1 MSEVRQTVTF
11 KPDQED
17 IGERLDKY
25 ISEEIEDISRS
36 YVKKLIDS
44 GFITVNNPQNKDK
57 SVKKI
62 KASYTIGFGDEI
74 IVSLPEPEKLEIS
87 AENIPLDIV
96 YEDEDVIVVNK
107 PQGMVVHPAPGN
119 YSGTLVNALMYHCGD
134 SLSSINGVERPGIV
148 HRIDKDTSGLLVI
161 CKTNLAH
168 QSLAEQFAEHSINRI
183 YSCIVYNHFD
193 IEKMK
198 KLEKTEGLTGFS
210 NNAFIKDSEKTPVNT
225 SSRYYLPESVF
236 PEKLSEVYT
245 DMINKPIAR
254 AKSDRKKMAIDP
266 DGRRAV
272 THIYL
277 QQNLKDNM
285 AYIKCKLET
294 GRTHQIRVHLTSIN
308 HPLLGDPVYG
318 PKSCSYNL
326 MGQVLHAGTLGF
338 VHPRTG
344 EYIEFTSEL
353 PDYFQKLLSR
363 LTD

>member
-1 MSEVRQTVTF
+1 MNQEIKLT
-11 KPDQED
+11 PDLDD

-25 ISEEIEDISRS
+25 ISEELEDVSRS
-36 YVKKLIDS
+36 YVKKLIDK
-44 GFITVNNPQNKDK
+44 GNI
-57 SVKKI
+57 SVTGSDGTERRV
-62 KASYTIGFGDEI
+62 KASYLLSSGDLVL
-74 IVSLPEPEKLEIS
+74 VSLPEPEKLEIVP
-87 AENIPLDIV
+87 ENIPLEIV
-96 YEDEDVIVVNK
+96 YEDEDVIVINK

-119 YSGTLVNALMYHCGD
+119 YTGTLVNALMYHCGD

-183 YSCIVYNHFD
+183 YSCIVFNHFD
-193 IEKMK
+193 IEKMQK
-198 KLEKTEGLTGFS
+198 IEKTETKKTDSIFPNGL
-210 NNAFIKDSEKTPVNT
+210 N
-225 SSRYYLPESVF
+225 Y
-236 PEKLSEVYT
+236 VYT
-245 DMINKPIAR
+245 QRISKPIAR

-277 QQNLKDNM
+277 QENLKDNF

-294 GRTHQIRVHLTSIN
+294 GRTHQIRVHLTSEN

-318 PKSCSYNL
+318 PKFSRFNL
-326 MGQVLHAGTLGF
+326 KGQVLHAGTLGF
-338 VHPRTG
+338 IHPRSN

-353 PDYFQKLLSR
+353 PEDFTKMLGILR
-363 LTD
+363 G

>member
-1 MSEVRQTVTF
+1 MNQEIKLT
-11 KPDQED
+11 PDLDD

-25 ISEEIEDISRS
+25 ISEELEDISRS
-36 YVKKLIDS
+36 YVKKLIDK
-44 GFITVNNPQNKDK
+44 GNI
-57 SVKKI
+57 SVTGSDGTERRV
-62 KASYTIGFGDEI
+62 KASYLLSSGDLVL
-74 IVSLPEPEKLEIS
+74 VSLPEPEKLEIVP
-87 AENIPLDIV
+87 ENIPLEIV
-96 YEDEDVIVVNK
+96 YEDEDVIVINK

-119 YSGTLVNALMYHCGD
+119 YTGTLVNALMYHCGD

-183 YSCIVYNHFD
+183 YSCIVFNHFD
-193 IEKMK
+193 IEKMQKIEKIETK
-198 KLEKTEGLTGFS
+198 KIETKKTDSIFPNGL
-210 NNAFIKDSEKTPVNT
+210 N
-225 SSRYYLPESVF
+225 Y
-236 PEKLSEVYT
+236 VYT
-245 DMINKPIAR
+245 QRISKPIAR

-277 QQNLKDNM
+277 QENLKDNF

-294 GRTHQIRVHLTSIN
+294 GRTHQIRVHLTSEN

-318 PKSCSYNL
+318 PKFSRFNL
-326 MGQVLHAGTLGF
+326 KGQVLHAGTLGF
-338 VHPRTG
+338 IHPRSN

-353 PDYFQKLLSR
+353 PEDFTKMLGILR
-363 LTD
+363 G

>member
-1 MSEVRQTVTF
+1 MNQEIKLT
-11 KPDQED
+11 PDLDD

-25 ISEEIEDISRS
+25 ISEELEDVSRS
-36 YVKKLIDS
+36 YVKKLIDK
-44 GFITVNNPQNKDK
+44 GNI
-57 SVKKI
+57 SVTGSDGTERRV
-62 KASYTIGFGDEI
+62 KASYLLSNGDLVL
-74 IVSLPEPEKLEIS
+74 VSLPEPEKLEI
-87 AENIPLDIV
+87 APENIPLEIV
-96 YEDEDVIVVNK
+96 YEDEDVIVINK

-193 IEKMK
+193 IDKMQKIEKSDADDK
-198 KLEKTEGLTGFS
+198 IILP
-210 NNAFIKDSEKTPVNT
+210 DSI
-225 SSRYYLPESVF
+225 F
-236 PEKLSEVYT
+236 PDELSYVYT
-245 DMINKPIAR
+245 QRISKPIAR

-277 QQNLKDNM
+277 QENLKENF

-294 GRTHQIRVHLTSIN
+294 GRTHQIRVHLTSEN

-318 PKSCSYNL
+318 PKSSRFNL
-326 MGQVLHAGTLGF
+326 KGQVLHAGTLGF
-338 VHPRTG
+338 IHPRTN
-344 EYIEFTSEL
+344 EYIEFTSDL
-353 PDYFQKLLSR
+353 PEDFTKMLGLLR
-363 LTD
+363 

>member
-1 MSEVRQTVTF
+1 MNQEIKLT
-11 KPDQED
+11 PDLDD

-25 ISEEIEDISRS
+25 ISEELEDVSRS
-36 YVKKLIDS
+36 YVKKLIDK
-44 GFITVNNPQNKDK
+44 GNI
-57 SVKKI
+57 SVTGSDGTERRV
-62 KASYTIGFGDEI
+62 KASYLLSSGDLVF
-74 IVSLPEPEKLEIS
+74 VSLPEPEKLEIVP
-87 AENIPLDIV
+87 ENIPLEIV
-96 YEDEDVIVVNK
+96 YEDEDVIVINK

-119 YSGTLVNALMYHCGD
+119 YTGTLVNALMYHCGD

-183 YSCIVYNHFD
+183 YSCIVFNHFD
-193 IEKMK
+193 IEKMQK
-198 KLEKTEGLTGFS
+198 IEKTETKKTDSIFPKGL
-210 NNAFIKDSEKTPVNT
+210 N
-225 SSRYYLPESVF
+225 Y
-236 PEKLSEVYT
+236 VYT
-245 DMINKPIAR
+245 QRISKPIAR

-277 QQNLKDNM
+277 QENLKDNF

-294 GRTHQIRVHLTSIN
+294 GRTHQIRVHLTSEN

-318 PKSCSYNL
+318 PKFSRFNL
-326 MGQVLHAGTLGF
+326 KGQVLHAGTLGF
-338 VHPRTG
+338 IHPRSN

-353 PDYFQKLLSR
+353 PEDFTKMLGILR
-363 LTD
+363 G

>member
-1 MSEVRQTVTF
+1 MNQEIKLT
-11 KPDQED
+11 PDLDD

-25 ISEEIEDISRS
+25 ISEELEDVSRS
-36 YVKKLIDS
+36 YVKKLIDK
-44 GFITVNNPQNKDK
+44 GNI
-57 SVKKI
+57 SVTGSDGTERRV
-62 KASYTIGFGDEI
+62 KASYLLSNGDLVL
-74 IVSLPEPEKLEIS
+74 VSLPEPEKLEI
-87 AENIPLDIV
+87 APENIPLEIV
-96 YEDEDVIVVNK
+96 YEDEDVIVINK

-193 IEKMK
+193 IEKMLK
-198 KLEKTEGLTGFS
+198 IDKSDADDKIILP
-210 NNAFIKDSEKTPVNT
+210 DSI
-225 SSRYYLPESVF
+225 F
-236 PEKLSEVYT
+236 PDELSYVYT
-245 DMINKPIAR
+245 QRISKPIAR

-277 QQNLKDNM
+277 QENLKENF

-294 GRTHQIRVHLTSIN
+294 GRTHQIRVHLTSEN

-318 PKSCSYNL
+318 PKSSRFNL
-326 MGQVLHAGTLGF
+326 KGQVLHAGTLGF
-338 VHPRTG
+338 IHPRTN
-344 EYIEFTSEL
+344 EYIEFTSDL
-353 PDYFQKLLSR
+353 PEDFTKMLGLLR
-363 LTD
+363 

>member
-1 MSEVRQTVTF
+1 MNQEIKLT
-11 KPDQED
+11 PDLDD

-25 ISEEIEDISRS
+25 ISEELEDVSRS
-36 YVKKLIDS
+36 YVKKLIDK
-44 GFITVNNPQNKDK
+44 GNI
-57 SVKKI
+57 SVTGSDGTERRV
-62 KASYTIGFGDEI
+62 KASYLLSNGDLVL
-74 IVSLPEPEKLEIS
+74 VSLPEPEKLEI
-87 AENIPLDIV
+87 APENIPLEIV
-96 YEDEDVIVVNK
+96 YEDEDVIVINK

-193 IEKMK
+193 FEKMQ
-198 KLEKTEGLTGFS
+198 KLD
-210 NNAFIKDSEKTPVNT
+210 KDE
-225 SSRYYLPESVF
+225 SRDKIILPDSIF
-236 PEKLSEVYT
+236 PDELSYVYT
-245 DMINKPIAR
+245 QRISKPIAR

-277 QQNLKDNM
+277 QENLKENF

-294 GRTHQIRVHLTSIN
+294 GRTHQIRVHLTSEN

-318 PKSCSYNL
+318 PKSSRFNL
-326 MGQVLHAGTLGF
+326 KGQVLHAGTLGF
-338 VHPRTG
+338 IHPRTN

-353 PDYFQKLLSR
+353 PEDFTKMLGILR
-363 LTD
+363 